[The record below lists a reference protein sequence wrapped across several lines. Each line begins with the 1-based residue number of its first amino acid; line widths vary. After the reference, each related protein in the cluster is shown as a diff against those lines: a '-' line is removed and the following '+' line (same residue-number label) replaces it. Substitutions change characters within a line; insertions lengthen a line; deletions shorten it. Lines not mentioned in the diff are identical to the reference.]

1 MTISNPFQY
10 TPFGS
15 ISLLTEQEITD
26 CVSAFYKIPETIQS
40 FLSSADTGS
49 FLVGLGKAYKTE
61 EEKIVKISQTVLLI
75 AIGKKT
81 FAQLPSI
88 LSSELQLPMDMAQ
101 KMAGEIEKDL
111 FGPVRN
117 ELNTF
122 LQSQKGGTTSPNK
135 MPPTK
140 PMANMRN
147 VLDLKE
153 ITPKQKQ
160 PQLPPK
166 PISPSLLSAQK
177 PSLQPKPPVPP
188 KRPPGVPIAPIH
200 FS

>member
-1 MTISNPFQY
+1 MEILGFTTIPANSFL
-10 TPFGS
+10 
-15 ISLLTEQEITD
+15 I
-26 CVSAFYKIPETIQS
+26 IPEEARASYIQAIIPLHAKIRDVLYS
-40 FLSSADTGS
+40 TDTGA
-49 FLVGLGKAYKTE
+49 FVRGTAKTYTLAPE
-61 EEKIVKISQTVLLI
+61 DAPKIAFAILEI

-81 FAQLPSI
+81 FAQLPAV
-88 LSSELQLPMDMAQ
+88 LSSELQLPMDKAQ

-117 ELNTF
+117 ELNAF
-122 LQSQKGGTTSPNK
+122 LQSQKSGVTSPNK
-135 MPPTK
+135 IPPTK

-153 ITPKQKQ
+153 ITPKPKQ

-166 PISPSLLSAQK
+166 PSSPSLPSAQK

-188 KRPPGVPIAPIH
+188 KRPPGVPITPIH